1 MPEDDVV
8 PPAIATPAPLARDE
22 NFTPPSGIALS
33 GAARDRLAAVLRDLL
48 ECKRMLERA
57 REN

>member
-1 MPEDDVV
+1 M
-8 PPAIATPAPLARDE
+8 RDE
-22 NFTPPSGIALS
+22 NVTPPSGIALS
-33 GAARDRLAAVLRDLL
+33 GAARDRLGAVLKDLL